1 MISVLLAPSGAL
13 HVTMHHHVHLHVDEA
28 MYPNEYWVVA
38 RVVSF
43 LQFKILLHGKLGEE
57 LSQI

>member
-1 MISVLLAPSGAL
+1 MISPMEAHHAHVL
-13 HVTMHHHVHLHVDEA
+13 VDEA
-28 MYPNEYWVVA
+28 MYPNEYLVVA

-43 LQFKILLHGKLGEE
+43 LQFKILLHGKLVEE